1 MMREIFARDYRSEEE
16 RRAWVRLFEAL
27 ETRRAVLGTNDWAQ
41 SVGSLIKLEYFI
53 DDFTKASEFCG
64 RPVIRSTEAKREVLT
79 LSTVVVGRP
88 LSAREVLRRS
98 VTSHLDYF
106 SFFKHTKLPV
116 KPVQYISDPVD
127 WSFGPDAAL
136 TRLRSLL
143 HDEISIETLDR
154 IVAFRRDFNLESM
167 TVFADLQ
174 KRQYFEDFVR
184 LASNDVFLDVGAFDG
199 YTTEYLRR
207 RYGNE
212 IMCHLFEPSPR
223 MANILRKKF
232 SADTRLAVHE
242 YALGST
248 METAT
253 LVDDGSGSHVGAG
266 AIPIQIRP
274 LDAFNLERVD
284 FVKVDIEGSEESFI
298 DGARK
303 TLERCQPQV
312 AIACYHSNS
321 QLCGVFSMMHEVMPD
336 ARVFL
341 RHYTEGFAETD
352 LFFIPQRFW

>member
-1 MMREIFARDYRSEEE
+1 MREIFSRDYRSADE
-16 RRAWVRLFEAL
+16 RRAWVRLFEASG
-27 ETRRAVLGTNDWAQ
+27 TRRAVLGTNDWAR
-41 SVGSLIKLEYFI
+41 SVGSLVKIEYYI
-53 DDFTKASEFCG
+53 DDFTEAPEFCG
-64 RPVIRSTEAKREVLT
+64 RPVIRSADSKREIMT
-79 LSTVVVGRP
+79 LSTVVGGR
-88 LSAREVLRRS
+88 LQSAREVLRRT
-98 VTSHLDYF
+98 VDSHLDYF
-106 SFFKHTKLPV
+106 SFLKHTNLPV
-116 KPVQYISDPVD
+116 KPVQFMSDSVD
-127 WSFGPDAAL
+127 WSFGPGAAL
-136 TRLRSLL
+136 TRLRTLL

-174 KRQYFEDFVR
+174 KWQYFEDFIR

-199 YTTEYLRR
+199 YTTEYLRQ
-207 RYGNE
+207 RYGSE
-212 IMCHLFEPSPR
+212 IVCHLFEPSPR

-232 SADTRLAVHE
+232 STDTRLTVHE

-248 METAT
+248 TETAT
-253 LVDDGSGSHVGAG
+253 LVDNGSNSHVGAG
-266 AIPIQIRP
+266 AIPIQILP

-284 FVKVDIEGSEESFI
+284 FVKVDIEGREESFV

-312 AIACYHSNS
+312 AIACYHSNA
-321 QLCGVFSMMHEVMPD
+321 QLGGVFGKMHELMPD

-352 LFFIPQRFW
+352 LFFVPQRFW